1 MVKPAIFQ
9 QPYVTA
15 RNMPYVYTDESV
27 SNQFA
32 LEGVLC
38 SGQIVWI
45 GEADTS
51 RARPRSAVGF
61 VDGIGIVVVDPR
73 WLTRAQAPVTQS
85 TPQRAAD
92 KKTETAA
99 KFVHNPAA

>member
-15 RNMPYVYTDESV
+15 RNVTYAYTDESV
-27 SNQFA
+27 ANQPS
-32 LEGVLC
+32 LEGVLG
-38 SGQIVWI
+38 SGQVVWVR
-45 GEADTS
+45 ETYAP

-73 WLTRAQAPVTQS
+73 WLTRAQAL
-85 TPQRAAD
+85 
-92 KKTETAA
+92 
-99 KFVHNPAA
+99 